1 MLLGIIAGFA
11 AALFQSF
18 SYLCSRKFMLRH
30 NSSWLLVVYSQFGM
44 GLLGLLTLP
53 FADYGRL
60 FASPGDFTFWMIFWL
75 VTITL
80 GQVSFF
86 CALKEIEA
94 SKLSS
99 LLGLKIIVLA
109 AIFLVIFREKLN
121 FWQYFA
127 IILSATAALLM
138 NWSGGA
144 RFSLRGILFLAGALV
159 TYSLADI
166 AETRLVRMVAGGSL
180 ISDGVTIGAVCYFLL
195 GIITLPALKFI
206 KFDRRLLTGSFPFA
220 IFWYYA
226 MTALFVCFAGIGT
239 VFGNVIHASRG
250 IISVALGVLVVKLG
264 DRSIETPTDRKGWLR
279 RLAAATLMLIA
290 IAIYSLASQDYA

>member
-1 MLLGIIAGFA
+1 MILGIIAGFA
-11 AALFQSF
+11 AALFQSC
-18 SYLCSRKFMLRH
+18 SYLFSRKFMLKH

-44 GLLGLLTLP
+44 GILGLLTLP
-53 FADYGRL
+53 FADCGKL
-60 FASPGDFTFWMIFWL
+60 FASPGEFTFWMIFWL
-75 VTITL
+75 ITITL

-109 AIFLVIFREKLN
+109 MIFLLVFREKLN
-121 FWQYFA
+121 FGQYFA
-127 IILSATAALLM
+127 IVLSAAAALLM
-138 NWSGGA
+138 NWSGGG
-144 RFSLRGILFLAGALV
+144 RFSWRGIAFLAGALV

-166 AETRLVRMVAGGSL
+166 AETKLVLMVSGGNL
-180 ISDGVTIGAVCYFLL
+180 VSDGIAIGAVCYLLL
-195 GIITLPALKFI
+195 GVITLPALKFI
-206 KFDRRLLTGSFPFA
+206 KFDRRLLIGSFPFA
-220 IFWYYA
+220 VCWFYA

-250 IISVALGVLVVKLG
+250 IISVALGVLLVKLG

-290 IAIYSLASQDYA
+290 IAIYSIASQDHA